1 MGFGI
6 SEPQNFDEHIDAE
19 LKQIASE
26 MEKERNSF
34 KYKKTI
40 KNDEYPPFLDGEVTY
55 EDGIWE
61 FKALNIEF
69 DEDERIITKFDVEI
83 ESDGGSVTQDLTILL
98 TTKYL
103 VKRKGDKELFSKYI
117 NTTNLK
123 DNKLLREMKRYI
135 FQNKNQ
141 MTVEDKIYYW
151 VEVRRVDAK
160 TNELVQEVKTLLVN
174 AGLKWTGK
182 RHVMPLTNNICK
194 PVNNTDLLNFI
205 VDLTEIKELIQ
216 VTLDK
221 ALTYFT
227 REKEPVKHCIVT
239 ENGYYDFNIQ
249 QFFTESEKEIIIDKK
264 TPYRYRED
272 LIDVEPPETLKTFL
286 TDIFKKKDDNVYKDL
301 KKDVTSLLELVG
313 YMLDDG
319 NKFQILITFIGE
331 SNSGKGLT
339 MRLVNFLL
347 DGKVCDVDI
356 FKGRS
361 SGKELNALV
370 ENDLNVIHEFKSGSK
385 NDINFFKQVTGGDNL
400 QISKLYREPK
410 TYTHNEYAKTVLT
423 ANDVNDLIEDT
434 DKATIRRL
442 STFIIFKNVP
452 NKTIDDL
459 DEQIRDE
466 PDAMD
471 WLLTNS
477 IESYAKVL
485 RTGNDFKAKHNN
497 DQTVEMLKKFNKP
510 ILKELQEA
518 YYYDYASWEF
528 TSEFAK
534 ENGVRPKDIKTQF
547 AEQYPSLNSNKKFAE
562 IIREAFNLNNKNEYV
577 EEGRYITKQYTINKE
592 TETYIVGLFKRYND

>member
-6 SEPQNFDEHIDAE
+6 AKTKNSNEFVESVQ
-19 LKQIASE
+19 ST
-26 MEKERNSF
+26 ERSPY
-34 KYKKTI
+34 KYKKEIPTT
-40 KNDEYPPFLDGEVTY
+40 EYPPFLDDEVTY

-61 FKALNIEF
+61 FKALDIEF
-69 DEDERIITKFDVEI
+69 DEDERIITKFDVEMK
-83 ESDGGSVTQDLTILL
+83 SDGGSVTKDIEIKLTRD
-98 TTKYL
+98 YL

-123 DNKLLREMKRYI
+123 NNKLLREMKRYI

-141 MTVEDKIYYW
+141 MTIEDKIYYN
-151 VEVRRVDAK
+151 VEVKRVKA
-160 TNELVQEVKTLLVN
+160 TENELVQDVKTLLLN

-182 RHVMPLTNNICK
+182 RHVLPLANNICK
-194 PVNNTDLLNFI
+194 PVDNSDLLNFI
-205 VDLTEIKELIQ
+205 INLTDINALSQE
-216 VTLDK
+216 TLDK
-221 ALTYFT
+221 VLTYFT
-227 REKEPVKHCIVT
+227 RENEPVKHCIVT

-249 QFFTESEKEIIIDKK
+249 KFFTESKEEIIIDKK

-272 LIDVEPPETLKTFL
+272 LIDVEPPKKLKTFL
-286 TDIFKKKDDNVYKDL
+286 IDIFKKKDAETYNDL
-301 KKDVTSLLELVG
+301 KEDITSLLELIG

-319 NKFQILITFIGE
+319 NRFQILITFIGD

-442 STFIIFKNVP
+442 STFIIFRNVP
-452 NKTIDDL
+452 DKTIDDL

-477 IESYAKVL
+477 IEAYASIL
-485 RTGNDFKAKHNN
+485 RTGNDFKAKHDNEK
-497 DQTVEMLKKFNKP
+497 TVEMLKKFNKP
-510 ILKELQEA
+510 ILQELQEA
-518 YYYDYASWEF
+518 YYYDYENWKGTNEF
-528 TSEFAK
+528 VRKKGVSIK
-534 ENGVRPKDIKTQF
+534 EIRKRFEDKYPK
-547 AEQYPSLNSNKKFAE
+547 LNSKKKFAE
-562 IIREAFNLNNKNEYV
+562 IMREAFDLNIKNEYI
-577 EEGRYITKQYTINKE
+577 EEGRYITKQYTIDNK
-592 TETYIVGLFKRYND
+592 TETYVVGLFRRHDN

>member
-6 SEPQNFDEHIDAE
+6 SKPQNFDEHIVAE
-19 LKQIASE
+19 LKQIAEE
-26 MEKERNSF
+26 MEKEKNSF

-40 KNDEYPPFLDGEVTY
+40 KNEEYPSFLDDEVTY

-61 FKALNIEF
+61 FKALDIEF
-69 DEDERIITKFDVEI
+69 DEDTRIITKFDVEM
-83 ESDGGSVTQDLTILL
+83 ESKDGSVTQDLEIQL
-98 TTKYL
+98 TTKYII
-103 VKRKGDKELFSKYI
+103 RRNDDKELFSKYI

-135 FQNKNQ
+135 SQNKNQ
-141 MTVEDKIYYW
+141 MTLEDKIHYW
-151 VEVRRVDAK
+151 VEIRRVSAK
-160 TNELVQEVKTLLVN
+160 TNELVQEVKTLLVK

-194 PVNNTDLLNFI
+194 PVNNSDLLNFI
-205 VDLTEIKELIQ
+205 VDLTEIKELSQ

-227 REKEPVKHCIVT
+227 RENEPAKHCIVT

-249 QFFTESEKEIIIDKK
+249 QFFTESKEEIIIDKK

-272 LIDVEPPETLKTFL
+272 LIGVEPPDKLKNFL
-286 TDIFKKKDDNVYKDL
+286 TDIFCENDESYEDL
-301 KKDVTSLLELVG
+301 GEKITELLELIG

-319 NKFQILITFIGE
+319 NRFQILIVFIGDT
-331 SNSGKGLT
+331 NCGKGLT

-356 FKGRS
+356 FKGRAV
-361 SGKELNALV
+361 GKELNALV

-442 STFIIFKNVP
+442 STFIIFRNVP
-452 NKTIDDL
+452 DKTIDDL

-477 IESYAKVL
+477 IEAYANIL
-485 RTGNDFKAKHNN
+485 RTGNDFKAKHDNEK
-497 DQTVEMLKKFNKP
+497 TVEMLKKFNKP
-510 ILKELQEA
+510 ILQELQEA
-518 YYYDYASWEF
+518 YYYDYENWKGTNEF
-528 TSEFAK
+528 VRKKGVSIK
-534 ENGVRPKDIKTQF
+534 EIRKRFEDKYPK
-547 AEQYPSLNSNKKFAE
+547 LNSNKKFAE
-562 IIREAFNLNNKNEYV
+562 IMREAFDLNIKNEYI
-577 EEGRYITKQYTINKE
+577 EEGRYITKQYTIDNK
-592 TETYIVGLFKRYND
+592 TETYVVGLFRRHDN

>member
-6 SEPQNFDEHIDAE
+6 SDTQNFEDQFTAE
-19 LKQIASE
+19 LKQIAEE

-40 KNDEYPPFLDGEVTY
+40 KNEEYPPFLDDEVTY

-61 FKALNIEF
+61 FKALDIEF
-69 DEDERIITKFDVEI
+69 DEDERIITKFDVEM
-83 ESDGGSVTQDLTILL
+83 ESDGGSVTKDLEIKL
-98 TTKYL
+98 TRDYL

-123 DNKLLREMKRYI
+123 NNKLLREMKRYI

-141 MTVEDKIYYW
+141 MTIEDKIYYN
-151 VEVRRVDAK
+151 VEVKRVKA
-160 TNELVQEVKTLLVN
+160 TENELVQDVKTLLLN

-182 RHVMPLTNNICK
+182 RHVLPLANNICK
-194 PVNNTDLLNFI
+194 PVDNSDLLNFI
-205 VDLTEIKELIQ
+205 INLTDINALSQE
-216 VTLDK
+216 TLDK
-221 ALTYFT
+221 VLTYFT
-227 REKEPVKHCIVT
+227 RENEPVKHCIVT

-249 QFFTESEKEIIIDKK
+249 QFFTESKEEIIIDKK

-272 LIDVEPPETLKTFL
+272 LIDVEPPKKLKTFL
-286 TDIFKKKDDNVYKDL
+286 IDIFKKKDAETYNDL
-301 KKDVTSLLELVG
+301 KEDITSLLELIG

-319 NKFQILITFIGE
+319 NRFQILITFIGD

-442 STFIIFKNVP
+442 STFIIFRNVP
-452 NKTIDDL
+452 DKTIDDF

-477 IESYAKVL
+477 IEAYANIL
-485 RTGNDFKAKHNN
+485 RTGNDFKAKHDNEK
-497 DQTVEMLKKFNKP
+497 TVEMLKKFNKP
-510 ILKELQEA
+510 ILQELQEA
-518 YYYDYASWEF
+518 YYYDYENWKGTNEF
-528 TSEFAK
+528 VRKKGVSIK
-534 ENGVRPKDIKTQF
+534 EIRKRFEDKYPK
-547 AEQYPSLNSNKKFAE
+547 LNSNKKFAE
-562 IIREAFNLNNKNEYV
+562 IMREAFDLNIKNEYI
-577 EEGRYITKQYTINKE
+577 EEGRYITKQYTIDNK
-592 TETYIVGLFKRYND
+592 TETYVVGLFRRHDN